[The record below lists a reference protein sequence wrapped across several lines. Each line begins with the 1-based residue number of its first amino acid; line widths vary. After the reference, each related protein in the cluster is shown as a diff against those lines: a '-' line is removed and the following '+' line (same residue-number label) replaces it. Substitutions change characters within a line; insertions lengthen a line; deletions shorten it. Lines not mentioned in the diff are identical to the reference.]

1 MMKIQIT
8 AGTYGHR
15 VGDRVNAVR
24 AGDPPIEVTS
34 EIGERLL
41 HLGVAVAIEEEEKS
55 GAAASDVENVEAEAS
70 AEVFPDYDEKMT
82 RAQLEKIALSVGID
96 QGDLDA
102 ATKKS
107 DVLVLLDE
115 ARADFEAEEA
125 PSFDPA
131 GDML

>member
-1 MMKIQIT
+1 MKIQIT
-8 AGTYGHR
+8 AGSYGHR
-15 VGDRVNAVR
+15 VGDRVHAVK
-24 AGDPPIEVTS
+24 AGDPPIEVTR

-41 HLGVAVAIEEEEKS
+41 RLGVAVSIEEEEK
-55 GAAASDVENVEAEAS
+55 GGDAPVVEDVEAEVS
-70 AEVFPDYDEKMT
+70 AVAFPDYDEKMT

-107 DVLVLLDE
+107 DVLALLDE
-115 ARADFEAEEA
+115 ARADFDAEEA